1 MVYKKKDRLSR
12 RAARNLYLKGARSF
26 SEAKNPLSRRA
37 SRPGQHG
44 AKPPRYTEYGKQL
57 REKQTVKEIYLLRE
71 KRFKNLFKQAMAIAE
86 KTKANKGHLFLQLL
100 ERMLFIM
107 IYRAGLAK
115 SKSAARQIVVHGHVK
130 VNGRRVKSPTYLLK
144 QGDVVEISPK
154 VFDKV
159 KPDYDFPYV
168 ADWLEVNGNKFK
180 VLRYPERSEI
190 RQDIDESLVVAW
202 YTR

>member
-12 RAARNLYLKGARSF
+12 RAGRNLYLKGARSF
-26 SEAKNPLSRRA
+26 SETKNPLSRRA

-44 AKPPRYTEYGKQL
+44 SRPARFTEYGKQL

-71 KRFKNLFKQAMAIAE
+71 TRFKNLFKQAMAMAE
-86 KTKANKGHLFLQLL
+86 KNNANKGHLFLQLL

-115 SKSAARQIVVHGHVK
+115 SKSTARQIVVHGHVK
-130 VNGRRVKSPTYLLK
+130 VNGRKVKSPTYILNV
-144 QGDVVEISPK
+144 GDIVEISPK
-154 VFDKV
+154 IAEKV
-159 KPDYDFPYV
+159 KPDYEMPFI
-168 ADWLEVNGNKFK
+168 ANWLEVSKNKFK
-180 VLRYPERSEI
+180 VTRFPEREEI

>member
-12 RAARNLYLKGARSF
+12 RAGKNLYLKGARSF
-26 SEAKNPLSRRA
+26 SDTKNPLSRRA

-44 AKPPRYTEYGKQL
+44 NRPPRFTEYGKQL

-71 KRFKNLFKQAMAIAE
+71 TRFKNLFKQAMAMAD
-86 KTKANKGHLFLQLL
+86 KTNANKGHLFLQLL

-115 SKSAARQIVVHGHVK
+115 SKSTARQLVVHGHVK
-130 VNGRRVKSPTYLLK
+130 VNGRRVKSPTYILK
-144 QGDVVEISPK
+144 IGDVVEISSK
-154 VFDKV
+154 VFDKI
-159 KPDYDFPYV
+159 KPDYEIPFTANWV
-168 ADWLEVNGNKFK
+168 EVNKNTFK
-180 VLRYPERSEI
+180 VVRYPEREEI